1 MHSSSPAA
9 AARLAAI
16 VAFLAAFS
24 GTPSLAAEPTYAE
37 RLGWKA
43 GERVVIIHVDDA
55 AMSHESNVGALRSV
69 REGVASSISVM
80 IPCPWVPEFVAELKK
95 TPTLDAGLHLTLTAE
110 WDVYCWGP
118 LTGKPASPGLVDPRG
133 CLWRDVASVVQ
144 HASPD
149 EVEAEIRAQ
158 IARARQL
165 GFEPTHL
172 DSHMGT
178 LFATPELLERYIEV
192 GVDERI
198 PIMYPGG
205 HRTALRAQY
214 MAEQGSVPERFTQ
227 AGDVGSRIWAAGLPV
242 LDDLHN
248 TSYGWRPDAGT
259 KTLAHPAAEE
269 AAHAAAR
276 GGTEASREA
285 WREMKVE
292 RYSQALRELTPGLT
306 MIILHA
312 TETSPTVP
320 FITDSGPTRQGD
332 LDARVDPRLRRVIEE
347 ENIILTTWREV
358 MERRRKAQPPPPPPH
373 SG

>member
-1 MHSSSPAA
+1 MRTSSPPAA
-9 AARLAAI
+9 VRRIASVALLAVAAGLPA
-16 VAFLAAFS
+16 
-24 GTPSLAAEPTYAE
+24 TAAEPTYAE
-37 RLGWKA
+37 RLGWKPND
-43 GERVVIIHVDDA
+43 RVVIIHVDDA

-80 IPCPWVPEFVAELKK
+80 IPCPWVPELAAELRK
-95 TPTLDAGLHLTLTAE
+95 TPTIDAGLHLTLTAE
-110 WDVYCWGP
+110 WNVYCWGP
-118 LTGKPASPGLVDPRG
+118 LTGKSTAPGLVDGRG
-133 CLWRDVASVVQ
+133 CLWPDVPNVVQ
-144 HASPD
+144 HATPD

-158 IARARQL
+158 LARARAL

-192 GVDERI
+192 GVEERI
-198 PIMYPGG
+198 PIMFPGG

-227 AGDVGSRIWAAGLPV
+227 AGEIGKRIWDAGLPV

-248 TSYGWRPDAGT
+248 TSYGWRPDAGA
-259 KTLAHPAAEE
+259 KTLAHPAAEV

-276 GGTEASREA
+276 TGTEATREA

-292 RYSQALRELTPGLT
+292 RYSAALREMPPGLT
-306 MIILHA
+306 MVILHA
-312 TETSPTVP
+312 TETSPTFP

-332 LDARVDPRLRRVIEE
+332 LDAMLDPRLRRVIADEK
-347 ENIILTTWREV
+347 ILQTTWREL
-358 MERRRKAQPPPPPPH
+358 MERRRKAQPRAP
-373 SG
+373 GTD

>member
-1 MHSSSPAA
+1 MSSPAA
-9 AARLAAI
+9 AARLAGLVVSLA
-16 VAFLAAFS
+16 VVSSAPVLAAD
-24 GTPSLAAEPTYAE
+24 ATYAE

-43 GERVVIIHVDDA
+43 GDRVVIIHVDDA
-55 AMSHESNVGALRSV
+55 AMSHESNVGALRSI
-69 REGVASSISVM
+69 REGVASSTSVM
-80 IPCPWVPEFVAELKK
+80 IPCPWVPEFAAELRK
-95 TPTLDAGLHLTLTAE
+95 TPTIDAGLHLTLTAE

-118 LTGKPASPGLVDPRG
+118 LTGKPAAPGLVDPRG
-133 CLWRDVASVVQ
+133 CLWPDVASVVQ
-144 HASPD
+144 HATPD

-158 IARARQL
+158 IKRAREL

-178 LFATPELLERYIEV
+178 LFATPELLERYIKV
-192 GVDERI
+192 GVEERI
-198 PIMYPGG
+198 PIMFPGG

-227 AGDVGSRIWAAGLPV
+227 AGDVGQRIWDSGLPV

-248 TSYGWRPDAGT
+248 VSYGWRPDAGA
-259 KTLAHPAAEE
+259 KTLAHPAAEV

-276 GGTEASREA
+276 AGTEASREA

-292 RYSQALRELTPGLT
+292 RYSDALRQMQPGLT

-312 TETSPTVP
+312 TETSPTFP

-332 LDARVDPRLRRVIEE
+332 LDAMLDPRLKRVIAEE
-347 ENIILTTWREV
+347 KIIQTTFREL
-358 MERRRKAQPPPPPPH
+358 MERRKKAQPAPPA
-373 SG
+373 G

>member
-1 MHSSSPAA
+1 MS
-9 AARLAAI
+9 
-16 VAFLAAFS
+16 
-24 GTPSLAAEPTYAE
+24 TPSSARAANPLAILALITAFAPVVPGRAAEPTYAE

-43 GERVVIIHVDDA
+43 GDRVVIIHVDDA
-55 AMSHESNVGALRSV
+55 AMSHESNVGALRSL
-69 REGVASSISVM
+69 REGVASSMSVM
-80 IPCPWVPEFVAELKK
+80 MPCPWVPELVSELKK
-95 TPTLDAGLHLTLTAE
+95 TPGLDAGLHLTLTAE

-118 LTGKPASPGLVDPRG
+118 LTGKPEAPGLVDPRG
-133 CLWRDVASVVQ
+133 CLWPDVASVVKN
-144 HASPD
+144 ATPD

-158 IARARQL
+158 IRRARAL

-178 LFATPELLERYIEV
+178 LFSTPELLERYIEV
-192 GVDERI
+192 GIEEGI
-198 PIMYPGG
+198 PIMFPGG

-227 AGDVGSRIWAAGLPV
+227 AGDIGKRIWDAGLPV

-248 TSYGWRPDAGT
+248 MSYGWRPDAGA
-259 KTLAHPAAEE
+259 KTLAHPAAEV

-276 GGTEASREA
+276 SGSEASRDA

-292 RYSQALRELTPGLT
+292 RYGQALHEMQPGLT

-312 TETSPTVP
+312 TETSPTFP

-332 LDARVDPRLRRVIEE
+332 LDAMLDPRLKK
-347 ENIILTTWREV
+347 IIAQEKIIQTTWREV
-358 MERRRKAQPPPPPPH
+358 MERRRAAQPRPSPAN
-373 SG
+373 